1 MDGFF
6 DHGERGLIRVKTGEI
21 EAVERAH
28 RSRGRPLHPSLFFWN
43 CSGRTLGEPDGEA
56 HQGGADGEAD
66 PVGGFAEDD
75 KGDGDGE
82 RDFGV
87 VHRGEGAGGDARRAE
102 IPEEKTEPGG
112 DEAEVE
118 EDEELG
124 CLEIDGDVARER
136 RGECDDE
143 GAGVKEA
150 EDVAVAEG
158 GLFRA
163 ETAVEDL
170 AEGEGE
176 IGELDERDAGE
187 RAGGGHGFR
196 DDGGTAEDGE
206 ERREEGADAKRAV
219 KGVGEERDEKGSR
232 ERKQCDLV
240 GGEEAEA
247 LVVGEIHE
255 AELHRADAG
264 EREGG
269 ARGESAE
276 AEEREEDEQRD
287 AEAGGGEEG
296 AVEAAAGEVLG
307 EAEGAGPKEGDEE
320 EEGHGVET
328 MAGKSKEAGA
338 LTLRRE
344 GAREWVWRQK
354 LFPSKPL
361 PTRDCGACVAMRAK

>member
-1 MDGFF
+1 MG
-6 DHGERGLIRVKTGEI
+6 
-21 EAVERAH
+21 H
-28 RSRGRPLHPSLFFWN
+28 RSRGRQLNPSLFFWN

-56 HQGGADGEAD
+56 HEGGADGEAD

-118 EDEELG
+118 NDEELG

-136 RGECDDE
+136 RGERDGE
-143 GAGVKEA
+143 GTGVEEA

-158 GLFRA
+158 GLLDA

-176 IGELDERDAGE
+176 VGELDERDASE
-187 RAGGGHGFR
+187 RARGGHGLD

-206 ERREEGADAKRAV
+206 ERGDERADAERAV
-219 KGVGEERDEKGSR
+219 EGVGEERDEDRGR
-232 ERKQCDLV
+232 EGQECDLV
-240 GGEEAEA
+240 RGEEAEA

-255 AELHRADAG
+255 AELHGADAG

-269 ARGESAE
+269 AGGESAK
-276 AEEREEDEQRD
+276 AEKREEDEQCE
-287 AEAGGGEEG
+287 AEARGGEKG
-296 AVEAAAGEVLG
+296 AVEAAAGEVLD
-307 EAEGAGPKEGDEE
+307 ETEREGPEEGDEE
-320 EEGHGVET
+320 EEGHGGE
-328 MAGKSKEAGA
+328 
-338 LTLRRE
+338 
-344 GAREWVWRQK
+344 
-354 LFPSKPL
+354 L
-361 PTRDCGACVAMRAK
+361 PEYLCPNF

>member
-1 MDGFF
+1 VDGFF

-21 EAVERAH
+21 EALEREH
-28 RSRGRPLHPSLFFWN
+28 RSRGRSLNPSLFFWN

-56 HQGGADGEAD
+56 HEGGADGEAD
-66 PVGGFAEDD
+66 PVGGFSEDD
-75 KGDGDGE
+75 NGDGDGE
-82 RDFGV
+82 RDFGI

-102 IPEEKTEPGG
+102 IPEEETEPGG

-136 RGECDDE
+136 RGERDDE
-143 GAGVKEA
+143 GTGVEEA

-158 GLFRA
+158 GLLGA

-176 IGELDERDAGE
+176 VGELDERDAGE
-187 RAGGGHGFR
+187 RARGGYGLY

-206 ERREEGADAKRAV
+206 ERGEERADPERAV
-219 KGVGEERDEKGSR
+219 KGVGEERDEKGGR
-232 ERKQCDLV
+232 EREQRDFV
-240 GGEEAEA
+240 AFQEAEA

-269 ARGESAE
+269 ARGESAK
-276 AEEREEDEQRD
+276 AEKREEDEQR
-287 AEAGGGEEG
+287 
-296 AVEAAAGEVLG
+296 
-307 EAEGAGPKEGDEE
+307 
-320 EEGHGVET
+320 
-328 MAGKSKEAGA
+328 
-338 LTLRRE
+338 
-344 GAREWVWRQK
+344 
-354 LFPSKPL
+354 
-361 PTRDCGACVAMRAK
+361 

>member
-1 MDGFF
+1 MEMG
-6 DHGERGLIRVKTGEI
+6 
-21 EAVERAH
+21 H
-28 RSRGRPLHPSLFFWN
+28 RSRGRQLNPWLFFWN

-56 HQGGADGEAD
+56 HEGGADCEAD
-66 PVGGFAEDD
+66 PVCGFSEDD

-87 VHRGEGAGGDARRAE
+87 VHCGEGAGGDARRAE

-118 EDEELG
+118 NDEELG

-136 RGECDDE
+136 RGERDDE
-143 GAGVKEA
+143 GTGVEEA
-150 EDVAVAEG
+150 EDVAVSEG

-170 AEGEGE
+170 AERERE
-176 IGELDERDAGE
+176 IRELDEDD
-187 RAGGGHGFR
+187 AGGGAGGGLGLD

-206 ERREEGADAKRAV
+206 ESGEERADAERAV
-219 KGVGEERDEKGSR
+219 EGVGEERDENGGR
-232 ERKQCDLV
+232 EREQRDLV
-240 GGEEAEA
+240 AFQEAEA

-255 AELHRADAG
+255 AELHGADTG
-264 EREGG
+264 VREGG
-269 ARGESAE
+269 AWGEPAE
-276 AEEREEDEQRD
+276 AEKREEDEQRE
-287 AEAGGGEEG
+287 AEARGGEEG
-296 AVEAAAGEVLG
+296 AVEAAAGEVFD
-307 EAEGAGPKEGDEE
+307 ETEREGPEEGDEE

-328 MAGKSKEAGA
+328 MTGRSKEADD
-338 LTLRRE
+338 LTLGRE

-361 PTRDCGACVAMRAK
+361 PTRDCRACVAIRAKQFRTWGGG